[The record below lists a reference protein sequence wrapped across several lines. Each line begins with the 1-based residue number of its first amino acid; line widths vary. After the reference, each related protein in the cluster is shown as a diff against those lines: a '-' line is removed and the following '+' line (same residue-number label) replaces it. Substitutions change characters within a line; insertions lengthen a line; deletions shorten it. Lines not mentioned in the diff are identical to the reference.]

1 MSALSEKEGGRASLC
16 RMYTEKSTEKEQ
28 ASWNSDSSVVLRIGF
43 SFGEKKEIIPW
54 GLETQATLEKQN

>member
-16 RMYTEKSTEKEQ
+16 RMYTGKSTEKEQ

-43 SFGEKKEIIPW
+43 SFGEKQEIIPW